1 VLDFVEAGWAKTG
14 KIGICCRTRVDVDT
28 PYIRQG
34 KRYFM
39 LSTPEGFAQN
49 TPEFGRYNATCNSQK
64 AGYFSEYRAD
74 LTRQAYEQTVAFLR
88 H

>member
-1 VLDFVEAGWAKTG
+1 
-14 KIGICCRTRVDVDT
+14 
-28 PYIRQG
+28 
-34 KRYFM
+34 M